1 MISLTS
7 PDYSNLVFASTSLA
21 SFQSPLSAY
30 LGHLKGSMSFQIP
43 AMISFTMFVAA
54 MIIAILG
61 IWISFAFLIV
71 GTIIAFVAYYN
82 IFHEE
87 MIRDETTKI
96 LDVIGKNRK
105 NADQVHKTSSAAG

>member
-1 MISLTS
+1 
-7 PDYSNLVFASTSLA
+7 
-21 SFQSPLSAY
+21 
-30 LGHLKGSMSFQIP
+30 
-43 AMISFTMFVAA
+43 MFVAA

-105 NADQVHKTSSAAG
+105 NADQVHKTSSAAGWNVGPLHICITTVTADMDK